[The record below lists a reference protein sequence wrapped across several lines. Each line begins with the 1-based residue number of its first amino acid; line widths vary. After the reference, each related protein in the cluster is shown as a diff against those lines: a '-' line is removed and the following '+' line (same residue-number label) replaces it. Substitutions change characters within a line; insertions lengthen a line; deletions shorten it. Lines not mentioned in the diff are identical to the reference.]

1 MRASRL
7 TTKQRLFVAEYLTDF
22 NATQAAIR
30 AGYSRKT
37 ARFIG
42 AENLTK
48 PNVAGA
54 IEEALEERLKAL
66 GVTSYRVL
74 EELSKLGFSDIRN
87 YVKWGSASVKLID
100 SDELSDE
107 AAAVA
112 EVSQTPTQYGNSIKF
127 KLHDKKGSLEL
138 LGKHLKLFTD
148 KQEHSGPD
156 GSPIT
161 FTFDMARASGAG
173 QPSEADDVAGGGDPC
188 TPA

>member
-7 TTKQRLFVAEYLTDF
+7 TAKQRLFVAEYLTVF

-48 PNVAGA
+48 PNIAQA
-54 IEEALEERLKAL
+54 IEEEVQERLKTL
-66 GVTSYRVL
+66 GVTSLRVL
-74 EELSKLGFSDIRN
+74 EELTKLGFSDIRN
-87 YVKWGSASVKLID
+87 YVKWGPASVKLID

-148 KQEHSGPD
+148 KQEKTGPE
-156 GSPIT
+156 GGPIK
-161 FTFDMARASGAG
+161 FTFDLARASGALDSSAK
-173 QPSEADDVAGGGDPC
+173 PPR
-188 TPA
+188 